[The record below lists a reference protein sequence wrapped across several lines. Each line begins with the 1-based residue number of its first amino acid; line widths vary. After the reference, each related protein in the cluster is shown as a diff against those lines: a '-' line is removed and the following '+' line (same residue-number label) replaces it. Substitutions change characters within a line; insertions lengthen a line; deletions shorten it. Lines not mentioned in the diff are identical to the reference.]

1 MSFTGWIV
9 SREDLILSKLLWARD
24 SESELQLR
32 DVKSLLEDTSDQEYL
47 KSWAAD
53 VFDRARA
60 IVESSLPAGLS
71 RRDRRMALIS
81 RLHGN
86 ELPKAALEA
95 FAGWQGANE

>member
-1 MSFTGWIV
+1 MSDTVPLFATV
-9 SREDLILSKLLWARD
+9 VVERHRAMTPDER
-24 SESELQLR
+24 LQAAS
-32 DVKSLLEDTSDQEYL
+32 DMFDT
-47 KSWAAD
+47 
-53 VFDRARA
+53 ARA

-71 RRDRRMALIS
+71 RRDRRIALIS

>member
-1 MSFTGWIV
+1 MHLQSGVKVDLILKKQTPYRDLEFGRRLSVVLGFISTWIV

-53 VFDRARA
+53 LGVS
-60 IVESSLPAGLS
+60 V
-71 RRDRRMALIS
+71 
-81 RLHGN
+81 
-86 ELPKAALEA
+86 
-95 FAGWQGANE
+95 